1 MPEPATD
8 RAPKILEIGSIPY
21 LHEAFPQTTDFYS
34 TWPDETLSDPAR
46 GRNIVSAANLAVLA
60 RRLADPGYD
69 LVAVQA
75 AAYSPWSLRGLSRLL
90 LRREVL
96 RGSLPLIRAVGPQ
109 LLRGHVAAPVA
120 VLDLDDPAV
129 IDRSNIFLLDQAAVY
144 FKRELP
150 ADHWQVFNGTLHWR
164 VPTPR
169 FRSDARHRE
178 RIGKLR
184 PISLGIP
191 FPVTKAALPAPLPAA
206 GKTVDVFF
214 AGRVQGS
221 STVRERG
228 LKELLALRAEGLVV
242 DVPESPLAMDEYLA
256 RCARAWLVWS
266 PAGYGW
272 QCFRT
277 CEAALCGSVPL
288 VNQPTIEQHRPLIA
302 GEHAFYYDVEP
313 GGLARAVRTAL
324 ADRDR
329 LMTMAAAAREH
340 VLAWHTPQA
349 LARYIVE
356 TTLQMAGRTGAKG
369 GVTSHPKIPSGWER

>member
-1 MPEPATD
+1 MSQETRPTTATD
-8 RAPKILEIGSIPY
+8 FAPKILEIGNIPY

-34 TWPDETLSDPAR
+34 TWADETRSDPAS
-46 GRNIVSAANLAVLA
+46 GRNIVAVGNLATLA
-60 RRLADPGYD
+60 RRLADPAYD

-75 AAYSPWSLRGLSRLL
+75 GAYSPWSFRGLNRLIFRRDA
-90 LRREVL
+90 LR
-96 RGSLPLIRAVGPQ
+96 SSPPLIRALGPQ
-109 LLRGHVAAPVA
+109 LLRGRVAAPVA

-129 IDRSNIFLLDQAAVY
+129 IDRSNIFLLDKATVY

-169 FRSDARHRE
+169 FRMDERQRV

-184 PISLGIP
+184 PVSLGIP
-191 FPVTKAALPAPLPAA
+191 FPVAKGILPTPLPAA
-206 GKTVDVFF
+206 EKKVDVFF
-214 AGRVQGS
+214 AGRVEGS

-228 LKELLALRAEGLVV
+228 LRELLALRAEGLVI
-242 DVPESPLAMDEYLA
+242 DVPEQPLAMDEYLA

-272 QCFRT
+272 QCFRM

-288 VNQPTIEQHRPLIA
+288 VNYPTIEQHYPLLE
-302 GEHAFYYDVEP
+302 GEQAIYYDVEP
-313 GGLARAVRTAL
+313 GGLTRAVRRAL

-329 LMTMAAAAREH
+329 LMTLAAAAREH
-340 VLAWHTPQA
+340 VLKWHTPTA
-349 LARYIVE
+349 IARYIVE
-356 TTLQMAGRTGAKG
+356 TTLQMAGNMG
-369 GVTSHPKIPSGWER
+369 GER